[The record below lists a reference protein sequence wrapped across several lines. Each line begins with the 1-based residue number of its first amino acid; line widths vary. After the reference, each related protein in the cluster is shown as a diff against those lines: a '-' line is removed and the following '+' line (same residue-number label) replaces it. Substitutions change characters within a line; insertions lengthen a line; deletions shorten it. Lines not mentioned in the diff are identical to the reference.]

1 MLVQRVVVLGRGGA
15 GKSVLARE
23 LGRLVNLP
31 VVELDREFWGANL
44 EPMPLDVWRKRQQTM
59 AEEPRWIMDDDLGPY
74 DDPAP
79 RLRRADTVVV
89 LAMPFWLCTWRA
101 VRRGHE
107 QRDFWRWALRW
118 RRQSRPRLMAAIATH
133 APAADV
139 VVFRGSRAAHRWLS
153 VRS

>member
-23 LGRLVNLP
+23 LGRVVNLP

-59 AEEPRWIMDDDLGPY
+59 AEEPRWIMDGDLGPY

-89 LAMPFWLCTWRA
+89 LDMPFWLCTWRA
-101 VRRGHE
+101 HRRGHE
-107 QRDFWRWALRW
+107 QRDFWRWTLRW
-118 RRQSRPRLMAAIATH
+118 RRQSRPQPHGSDRH
-133 APAADV
+133 A
-139 VVFRGSRAAHRWLS
+139 RAGR
-153 VRS
+153 